1 MYNKIINP
9 KTGRKVSI
17 YGKIG
22 KKILNNYIKFIGGA
36 AAAESS
42 TEYDESERKK
52 KHQKLFEQTL
62 KLNKQIKEEKIQS
75 AMDMLRPDMGPDMSE
90 NELREYAIEDALGD
104 IHFPDDLTRTPW
116 DDQWILSH
124 LGEGQYLEKNGKEYA
139 VFPGDIAWDS
149 DKPTA
154 E

>member
-52 KHQKLFEQTL
+52 NTKNF
-62 KLNKQIKEEKIQS
+62 LNK
-75 AMDMLRPDMGPDMSE
+75 
-90 NELREYAIEDALGD
+90 
-104 IHFPDDLTRTPW
+104 H
-116 DDQWILSH
+116 
-124 LGEGQYLEKNGKEYA
+124 
-139 VFPGDIAWDS
+139 
-149 DKPTA
+149 
-154 E
+154 